1 MTTDV
6 DARARIRAMPNET
19 RWTCAEETEEESVD
33 ALCARLDATTAA
45 VERETREMT
54 TTTTTTT
61 GARNARRARD
71 ELSLIHI

>member
-19 RWTCAEETEEESVD
+19 RWTRAEETEEESVD

-45 VERETREMT
+45 VARETREMM
-54 TTTTTTT
+54 TTT
-61 GARNARRARD
+61 GETNERRCLLYTSPSPRD
-71 ELSLIHI
+71 S